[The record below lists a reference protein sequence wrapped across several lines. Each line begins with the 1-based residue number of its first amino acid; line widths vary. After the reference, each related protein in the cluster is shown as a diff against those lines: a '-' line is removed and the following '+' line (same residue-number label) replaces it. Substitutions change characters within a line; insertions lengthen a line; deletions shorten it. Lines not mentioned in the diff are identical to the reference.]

1 MPNNLGNFNVDTFAN
16 EALLALKSKL
26 GMSARVYRDYD
37 SDTARKGDLIKIRKP
52 PTFVAQSAPSTKQ
65 AIETGTTSVK
75 LTEWDEVKF
84 GLTDKELA
92 TSDSDKLINLSLDR
106 AAYALALKLD
116 TFCQGFI
123 KQVPYYTIPA
133 AVGLVF
139 DDLAAVRE
147 SMFNRGVPFD
157 GNVYGQVDGAM
168 ERKIISMLGNPTNQG
183 AGVDSARVDAMI
195 GRLAGIEW
203 WANQNT
209 PKFTTTQM
217 ADVAGV
223 AAATAKGAVTL
234 SVSGVDA
241 SGAVLA
247 GDTFEIAGH
256 TRRYTVTANATA
268 TTGTVPLN
276 IFPELQIATVGSE
289 VVTFHK
295 LAGQRSMNSA
305 FHRNFAALATA
316 PLSRLGAE
324 LGAKIG
330 VAYSDEA
337 GLALRTRLYYNGDDS
352 EVMCAVDV
360 LYGGT
365 VLDEQMA
372 TRFYSAA

>member
-1 MPNNLGNFNVDTFAN
+1 
-16 EALLALKSKL
+16 
-26 GMSARVYRDYD
+26 
-37 SDTARKGDLIKIRKP
+37 
-52 PTFVAQSAPSTKQ
+52 
-65 AIETGTTSVK
+65 
-75 LTEWDEVKF
+75 
-84 GLTDKELA
+84 
-92 TSDSDKLINLSLDR
+92 
-106 AAYALALKLD
+106 
-116 TFCQGFI
+116 
-123 KQVPYYTIPA
+123 
-133 AVGLVF
+133 
-139 DDLAAVRE
+139 
-147 SMFNRGVPFD
+147 
-157 GNVYGQVDGAM
+157 
-168 ERKIISMLGNPTNQG
+168 
-183 AGVDSARVDAMI
+183 
-195 GRLAGIEW
+195 
-203 WANQNT
+203 
-209 PKFTTTQM
+209 M

-352 EVMCAVDV
+352 EGTCCTVAPCSMSRWPRGSTPRRNSGVRCSSSLRDTSGSGLHRSQRSGGGQRRSLSPIAFFFHLECRRHEHTADVCAKVWPRGHDQR
-360 LYGGT
+360 G
-365 VLDEQMA
+365 
-372 TRFYSAA
+372 R